1 MALTNINNFLEFN
14 YTGTVQTFTAEE
26 SGIYKFEVW
35 GASGGKDGGTSGGK
49 GGYSIGY
56 KELTKGQTIYIV
68 VGGAGAGRVSGS
80 GGGYNGGGNAGN
92 SGSSGAGGGATHIA
106 DMNGTLTEIGTS
118 NISHIFIVAGGGGGE
133 GKSAGGG
140 AGGGL
145 TGSNAG
151 GSGGSQTSG
160 GAGGT
165 AGTFGQGAH
174 KSGDGGGGGGGFY
187 GGGSGTGDNGGG
199 GGSGYI
205 GGVPSFSYK
214 GVSYVSSSTAGQ
226 QSGNGKAKITLVE
239 LKATIGVYIKINGV
253 WKLAL

>member
-1 MALTNINNFLEFN
+1 MALTNINDFLEFN
-14 YTGTVQTFTAEE
+14 YTGTIQTFTVEE
-26 SGIYKFEVW
+26 SGVYKLEVW
-35 GASGGKDGGTSGGK
+35 GASGGKDAGTSGGK

-56 KELTKGQTIYIV
+56 KELAKGQTIYIV
-68 VGGAGAGRVSGS
+68 VGGAGKGSASNS

-106 DMNGTLTEIGTS
+106 DMGGTLTEIGTS

-133 GKSAGGG
+133 GGTNGGG

-145 TGSNAG
+145 TGGKSG
-151 GSGGSQTSG
+151 GSGGTQTDG

-165 AGTFGQGAH
+165 KGAFGKGAN

-239 LKATIGVYIKINGV
+239 LKTAIGVFIKINGE
-253 WKLAL
+253 WKSAF